1 MKQFTRVISRPDNFT
16 EDDWKLEL
24 VGISLDIN
32 NGLFITQGSG
42 IHSACF
48 VDTSNW
54 TLVITI
60 IQFDHA
66 AQHDITAV
74 HQAIT
79 LFIENIPNL

>member
-1 MKQFTRVISRPDNFT
+1 MKQFTRVIHRPDNFST
-16 EDDWKLEL
+16 EDWKLEL
-24 VGISLDIN
+24 VGIAQDVN
-32 NGLFITQGSG
+32 NGCLVTQGHG

-54 TLVITI
+54 TLIITI
-60 IQFDHA
+60 IQFEHA
-66 AQHDITAV
+66 TQHDITAV